1 MADEAL
7 FEYLLRLGD
16 DRLILGHRN
25 AEWCGH
31 GPIIE
36 EDIALSNIALD
47 QIGAAQLF
55 LTLAGQT
62 EGRGRDADQLA
73 YWRDDLEF
81 RNLQMVELPRGDFA
95 FTMVRQFL
103 FSSWSNL
110 ILEGLAAGK
119 STDLAGIA
127 GKALKENRYHLRHA
141 AEWVVRFGDGTEE
154 SHQRAQAALDE
165 LWPWTAEFW
174 SEDEVDR
181 AVQAGGTAPSAAAL
195 KPAWEATVGEL
206 LGRATLKVPT
216 TPMRMVGGRK
226 GRHTEFLGRLLAE
239 MQIVARSHPGATW

>member
-62 EGRGRDADQLA
+62 EGKGRDADQLV

-81 RNLQMVELPRGDFA
+81 RNLQMLELPRGDFA

-103 FSSWSNL
+103 FSSWSHL
-110 ILEGLAAGK
+110 VLEGLAAGE
-119 STDLAGIA
+119 SGDLAGIA

-154 SHQRAQAALDE
+154 SHQRAQAA
-165 LWPWTAEFW
+165 PCR
-174 SEDEVDR
+174 R
-181 AVQAGGTAPSAAAL
+181 AAHRRHRTRCHPFGLRGSPRSAL
-195 KPAWEATVGEL
+195 PARL
-206 LGRATLKVPT
+206 SHLRDGR
-216 TPMRMVGGRK
+216 
-226 GRHTEFLGRLLAE
+226 
-239 MQIVARSHPGATW
+239 